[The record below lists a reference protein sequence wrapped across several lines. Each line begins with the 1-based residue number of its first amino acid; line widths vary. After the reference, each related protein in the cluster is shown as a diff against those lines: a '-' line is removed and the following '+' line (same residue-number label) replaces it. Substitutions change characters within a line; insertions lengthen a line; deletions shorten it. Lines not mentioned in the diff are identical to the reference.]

1 MRHIW
6 LALILTIGLAGNGW
20 AAEKSVRTAH
30 TVITADQMVTEN
42 NRSRVRFIGNV
53 EAAHHDLR
61 VKADKV
67 EVYADER
74 KETLEKIV
82 ADGNV
87 VVTKGERKLTGGH
100 AELLYAQRQVIVTG
114 NPAVNDKGNVVS
126 GEKIVYS
133 YDKEGIMMGR
143 GSGKMAVVP
152 AGPPKQGRK

>member
-1 MRHIW
+1 MKHVF
-6 LALILTIGLAGNGW
+6 LALLLLTGMAGIGRAQ
-20 AAEKSVRTAH
+20 EKSIRSAH

-42 NRSRVRFIGNV
+42 NRSRVLFIGHV

-100 AELLYAQRQVIVTG
+100 AELLYAVRQVIVTG
-114 NPAVNDKGNVVS
+114 NPAVNDKGNLLS

-133 YDKEGIMMGR
+133 YDKEGIMMG
-143 GSGKMAVVP
+143 GGIGKKAS
-152 AGPPKQGRK
+152 AHAEPPKKGRK